1 MIDANKVT
9 EVLKELEVQAYDLKT
24 DFNSLK
30 YKLEIAYK
38 YEEELLVRLESA
50 RKKTKEIQI
59 NLFDTS
65 NKISDVFQKMKNQ
78 LDIFTGNF
86 YNNIK

>member
-1 MIDANKVT
+1 MDANKVT
-9 EVLKELEVQAYDLKT
+9 EVLKELEVHAYDLKT